1 LHAARDDQVRSA
13 AHHGLRREMYCLLR
27 RSTLSIHRHTRHR
40 LGQAGCQCRRA
51 GDISGLRT
59 DVVQAA
65 EDHIVDCFG
74 IQLVSIDNSANDM
87 GGHVR
92 RVLVGESAAALADRC
107 ANRINNVSFSH
118 PNNLT

>member
-1 LHAARDDQVRSA
+1 
-13 AHHGLRREMYCLLR
+13 MYCLLR
-27 RSTLSIHRHTRHR
+27 RSTLSIHRNARHR
-40 LGQAGCQCRRA
+40 LRQAGCKCRCA

-74 IQLVSIDNSANDM
+74 IQVVPIDDSANDM
-87 GGHVR
+87 GSHVC
-92 RVLVGESAAALADRC
+92 RVLVGQSTTALADRC
-107 ANRINNVSFSH
+107 ANRINYISLSH

>member
-1 LHAARDDQVRSA
+1 
-13 AHHGLRREMYCLLR
+13 MYCLLR
-27 RSTLSIHRHTRHR
+27 RSTLSVHRNARHR
-40 LGQAGCQCRRA
+40 LRQAGCECRRA

-74 IQLVSIDNSANDM
+74 IQVVSTDHGANDV
-87 GGHVR
+87 GGHVC
-92 RVLVGESAAALADRC
+92 RVLVAQSATALADRC
-107 ANRINNVSFSH
+107 ANRINNISLSH